1 MRCQNCGNE
10 VADGVQ
16 YCPVCGNGI
25 MMANPNMGYQQPMN
39 QGYQQPMNQGYQQP
53 MNQGYQPMNQGYQ
66 QPYGFQNV
74 NMEDAGVGMK
84 ILSFLFP
91 IVGIIMYFVKKN
103 EAPVYAKSCLT
114 WGLIGLGVSF
124 FFGVLL

>member
-1 MRCQNCGNE
+1 MRCQNCGTE

-16 YCPVCGNGI
+16 YCPVCGNSA

-39 QGYQQPMNQGYQQP
+39 QGFQQQPGYQ
-53 MNQGYQPMNQGYQ
+53 NA
-66 QPYGFQNV
+66 
-74 NMEDAGVGMK
+74 NMQDAGVGMK
-84 ILSFLFP
+84 ILSFLIP
-91 IVGIIMYFVKKN
+91 IVGIVLYFAKKN

-124 FFGVLL
+124 FLGVVF